1 MGKVTINL
9 YGVVA
14 KIAGEKTTTVE
25 AKTLKEA
32 INALTEKYGESF
44 KEKIYDNKGKL
55 LRFLNI
61 YVNGKDIR
69 FLKNLETELSDRDA
83 VSLIPAVGGG

>member
-9 YGVVA
+9 YGGIARIA
-14 KIAGEKTTTVE
+14 KEKTTTVE

-32 INALTEKYGESF
+32 INALAEKYGESF

-83 VSLIPAVGGG
+83 VSLMPAVGGG

>member
-1 MGKVTINL
+1 MGKVKINL
-9 YGVVA
+9 YGAIARIA
-14 KIAGEKTTTVE
+14 KEKTTTVE

-32 INALTEKYGESF
+32 INALAEKYGESF

-61 YVNGKDIR
+61 YVNGKDMR

-83 VSLIPAVGGG
+83 VSLMPAVGGG